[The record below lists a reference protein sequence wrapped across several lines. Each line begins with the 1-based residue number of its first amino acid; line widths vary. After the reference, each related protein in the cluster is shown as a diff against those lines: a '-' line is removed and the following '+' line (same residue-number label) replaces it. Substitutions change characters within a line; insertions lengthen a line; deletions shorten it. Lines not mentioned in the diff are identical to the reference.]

1 MQNICNSSLPSSYT
15 FQSHLKSKW

>member
-1 MQNICNSSLPSSYT
+1 MCNSSLPSSYT